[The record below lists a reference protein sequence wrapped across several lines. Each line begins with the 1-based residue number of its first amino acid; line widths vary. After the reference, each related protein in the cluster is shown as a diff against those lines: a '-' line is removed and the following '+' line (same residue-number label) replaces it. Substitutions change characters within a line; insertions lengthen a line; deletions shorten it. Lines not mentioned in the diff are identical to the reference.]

1 MPDFATSLPTLLQS
15 FDSRLRQE
23 AERLADDD
31 AIRGLDIV
39 EDEVLAEVVLD
50 DRRVNV
56 RWALENEI
64 WQGES
69 DCDEAAL
76 NQLALCATLI
86 AAQRRFARQAP
97 GSGTIPS
104 LPPEE
109 TFQLM
114 LERRLARQL
123 TPEEEGYL
131 SKLEKRFQR
140 VRQSGQI
147 YDQDMVRLHPR
158 WSIQSVD
165 PLALWPEPPV
175 NLKEFWEYVALALH
189 ERNLPAP
196 SFLRG
201 SVDIDAVRA
210 RLSVWR
216 QERTLPLWRERIR
229 ELLKS
234 LNESAPKSRRHCD
247 FRLIITPV
255 EARLQIRSEDD
266 TAFRNVAGSELGNLE
281 NDYER
286 GALNLPAAAELLL
299 LACTSQTGANPGDV
313 CRFDLD
319 THSRWLGTLFQQP
332 ALQARLLT
340 LDEMPFRRV
349 NEALTWSSQEEADS
363 GQLKLTLMQADGA
376 PAPLPLRVMHGAE
389 TLFLSSDTIFTGPL
403 WFPEETKLDAP
414 AAIPINALATQDGI
428 AFLDKLGL
436 PLPAD
441 IAARIRHEPLQV
453 NIRAGCV
460 ARSHATS
467 TEHAVFHVEAATPDG
482 TVREV
487 LRYAGWQPTENARQ
501 DDDDNSII
509 CRDRSALAMA
519 ESTLQ
524 EMRPVYDPEYEGFRV
539 RLTKTFPDQ
548 FNAWAQNMPEG
559 MNLTADERLQ
569 TILAD
574 PLIARVRIEA
584 SQTANIDWFDLK
596 MVFEVEGAE
605 LKAADIR
612 RLISAKGGFVQL
624 ADGTWR
630 RVKLEL
636 SEEQQEMMDQLGL
649 DMDEF
654 SNEAHRLHW
663 RQLTGQGAKEII
675 NPHAWQ
681 NLTQRMEQARLDE
694 KPEVPEGLGVTLRPY
709 QEEGFHFLSY
719 LSLNKFGGILADDMG
734 LGKTIQSITWIL
746 WLRTRYRNAWPC
758 LVVCPKSVLD
768 VWGTEFAKAAPGLKV
783 QVLRDKEELDLES
796 LYKDYHVMVMNY
808 AQLRGCIEQLE
819 SVKWLAVILDEGQH
833 IKNPDSKAAKA
844 ARMLKA
850 ESRLVLSGTPVENR
864 LLDLWSLMTFAAPG
878 ALGDRN
884 YFHRHFDRRKD
895 SKASERLSA
904 RLKPFLLRRTKSQV
918 AKDLPARSEE
928 AMLCEMSGT
937 QERLYREELA
947 KAQHMVL
954 TASGFEVL
962 TRKRFAILQAL
973 TRLRQICCHPALVDK
988 SAGDDDSAKLT
999 STLELIEGLHAEGH
1013 KVLLFSQFV
1022 TMLSIIRDR
1031 LDAMKIPHYW
1041 LTGSTNNRSEVVE
1054 NFQKD
1059 EDACVFLLSLK
1070 AGGSGL
1076 NLTAASY
1083 VILYDPW
1090 WNPAVE
1096 AQAIDRAHR
1105 IGQTQPVMAYRM
1117 ITKSTIEEKIMLLQ
1131 QKKTLMSNNILGEG
1145 GFSSTLEKSDFE
1157 FLFGLEAEEA
1167 MQAED

>member
-1 MPDFATSLPTLLQS
+1 MPDFATSLPGLLQS
-15 FDSRLRQE
+15 FDSRIRQE

-31 AIRGLDIV
+31 SIRGLDIV

-50 DRRVNV
+50 EQRANV
-56 RWALENEI
+56 RWSLEADK

-69 DCDEAAL
+69 DCDDAPL
-76 NQLALCATLI
+76 HQLALCATLV
-86 AAQRRFARQAP
+86 AAQRRLARQTQTN
-97 GSGTIPS
+97 GTTPS

-123 TPEEEGYL
+123 SPEEEGYL

-175 NLKEFWEYVALALH
+175 NLKEFWEYVALALQ

-196 SFLRG
+196 SFLRN
-201 SVDIDAVRA
+201 SVDLEAVRA
-210 RLSVWR
+210 RLSAWR

-229 ELLKS
+229 QLLRS
-234 LNESAPKSRRHCD
+234 LADHGPRQRRSVD
-247 FRLIITPV
+247 FRLIITTA
-255 EARLQIRSEDD
+255 EARLQIRQESEES
-266 TAFRNVAGSELGNLE
+266 FRNVAGTELGSLE
-281 NDYER
+281 NEYER
-286 GALNLPAAAELLL
+286 GALNLPAAGELLL
-299 LACTSQTGANPGDV
+299 LACAGQTGANPGEI
-313 CRFDLD
+313 CRFDLEN
-319 THSRWLGTLFQQP
+319 HSRWLGTLFQQP

-349 NEALTWSSQEEADS
+349 AEPLRWSSDEDASS
-363 GQLKLTLMQADGA
+363 GQLHLALVQADGSAA
-376 PAPLPLRVMHGAE
+376 PMPLRVMHGAE
-389 TLFLSSDTIFTGPL
+389 TLYLASDSVFTGPL
-403 WFPEETKLDAP
+403 WFPEETKLEGATV
-414 AAIPINALATQDGI
+414 IPLNALATQDGI

-441 IAARIRHEPLQV
+441 IAARIRHEPLHV
-453 NIRAGCV
+453 AVKAGCI

-467 TEHAVFHVEAATPDG
+467 TEHAVFQVEAATPDG
-482 TVREV
+482 VVREV
-487 LRYAGWQPTENARQ
+487 LRYGGWQPTEQARS
-501 DDDDNSII
+501 DDDDSII
-509 CRDRSALAMA
+509 CRDRTALGVA
-519 ESTLQ
+519 EATLQ
-524 EMRPVYDPEYEGFRV
+524 EMRPVYDPEHEGFRV

-548 FNAWAQNMPEG
+548 FNTWAKSLPEG
-559 MNLTADERLQ
+559 MTLTADERLQ
-569 TILAD
+569 SILAD
-574 PLIARVRIEA
+574 PLVARVRIEA
-584 SQTANIDWFDLK
+584 TQTANIDWFDLK
-596 MVFEVEGAE
+596 MVFEVEGAD

-612 RLISAKGGFVQL
+612 RLIAAKGGFVQL

-636 SEEQQEMMDQLGL
+636 SEEQQAMMDQLGL

-654 SNEAHRLHW
+654 GNDAHRLHW

-675 NPHAWQ
+675 NPRAWQ
-681 NLTQRMEQARLDE
+681 TLTQRMEQARLDE
-694 KPEVPEGLGVTLRPY
+694 RPPVPDGLGVTLRPY

-746 WLRTRYRNAWPC
+746 WLRSRYRSAWPC
-758 LVVCPKSVLD
+758 VVVCPKSVLD
-768 VWGTEFAKAAPGLKV
+768 VWATEFGKAAPSLKV

-796 LYKDYHVMVMNY
+796 LYKDYHVLVLNY
-808 AQLRGCIEQLE
+808 AQLRGCIELLE

-833 IKNPDSKAAKA
+833 IKNPDSKAARA
-844 ARMLKA
+844 ARQLKA
-850 ESRLVLSGTPVENR
+850 ENRLVLSGTPVENR

-884 YFHRHFDRRKD
+884 YFHRNFDRRKD
-895 SKASERLSA
+895 AKASERLSA

-928 AMLCEMSGT
+928 AMLCEMTGP

-954 TASGFEVL
+954 TSSGFEVL
-962 TRKRFAILQAL
+962 AQKRFAILQAL
-973 TRLRQICCHPALVDK
+973 TRLRQICCHPGLVDK
-988 SAGDDDSAKLT
+988 SATDEDSAKLT

-1022 TMLSIIRDR
+1022 SMLTIIRDK
-1031 LDAMKIPHYW
+1031 LDEMKIPHYW
-1041 LTGSTNNRSEVVE
+1041 LTGSTNNRSEVVQ
-1054 NFQKD
+1054 NFQ
-1059 EDACVFLLSLK
+1059 EDPDPSVFLLSLK

-1076 NLTAASY
+1076 NLTSASY

-1117 ITKSTIEEKIMLLQ
+1117 ITKGSIEEKIMLLQ
-1131 QKKTLMSNNILGEG
+1131 QKKSLMSANILGEG

-1167 MQAED
+1167 LRAED

>member
-1 MPDFATSLPTLLQS
+1 MPDFATSLPGLLQS
-15 FDSRLRQE
+15 FDPRLRQE

-56 RWALENEI
+56 RWFLEEET
-64 WQGES
+64 WAGES
-69 DCDEAAL
+69 DCDEEPL
-76 NQLALCATLI
+76 HKLALCAALV
-86 AAQRRFARQAP
+86 ASQRRFARQAP
-97 GSGTIPS
+97 NSTAPS

-109 TFQLM
+109 TFQLS

-175 NLKEFWEYVALALH
+175 NLREFWEYVALALQ
-189 ERNLPAP
+189 ERSLPAP

-229 ELLKS
+229 QLLRS
-234 LNESAPKSRRHCD
+234 LEEAPNKQRRNCD
-247 FRLIITPV
+247 FRLIITV
-255 EARLQIRSEDD
+255 AEARLQMRAEADA
-266 TAFRNVAGSELGNLE
+266 AFRAVAGVELASLE
-281 NDYER
+281 NEYER
-286 GALNLPAAAELLL
+286 GALTLPAAGELLL
-299 LACTSQTGANPGDV
+299 LASIGQMGSNPGDV
-313 CRFDLD
+313 CRFDLE
-319 THSRWLGTLFQQP
+319 THGRWLGTLFQQP

-349 NEALTWSSQEEADS
+349 TEPLTWSSQEDAES
-363 GQLKLTLMQADGA
+363 GQLNLSLIQADGA

-389 TLFLSSDTIFTGPL
+389 TLFLSADTVFTGPV
-403 WFPEETKLDAP
+403 WFPEETRLDSP
-414 AAIPINALATQDGI
+414 TSIPLNALATQDGI
-428 AFLDKLGL
+428 AFLGKLGL

-441 IAARIRHEPLQV
+441 IAARIRHEPLHVQV
-453 NIRAGCV
+453 KAACI

-467 TEHAVFHVEAATPDG
+467 TEHAVFQVEAATPDG

-487 LRYAGWQPTENARQ
+487 LRYAGWQPTEHARS
-501 DDDDNSII
+501 DDDSSII
-509 CRDRSALAMA
+509 CRDRTSLAVAEAAL
-519 ESTLQ
+519 Q
-524 EMRPVYDPEYEGFRV
+524 DMRPVYDPEHEGFRV

-548 FNAWAQNMPEG
+548 FNNWAKNLPEG
-559 MNLTADERLQ
+559 VNLTADERLQ
-569 TILAD
+569 SILAD

-596 MVFEVEGAE
+596 MVFEVEGAD

-636 SEEQQEMMDQLGL
+636 SEEQQVMMDQLGL

-675 NPHAWQ
+675 NPRAWQ
-681 NLTQRMEQARLDE
+681 NLTQRMEQAKLEER
-694 KPEVPEGLGVTLRPY
+694 PPVPEGLGVTLRPY

-746 WLRTRYRNAWPC
+746 WLRTRFRNAWPC

-768 VWGTEFAKAAPGLKV
+768 VWATEFAKAAPGLKV
-783 QVLRDKEELDLES
+783 QVLRDKEELDLEV

-808 AQLRGCIEQLE
+808 AQLRGCIELLE

-895 SKASERLSA
+895 AKASERLSA

-962 TRKRFAILQAL
+962 AQKRFAILQAL

-988 SAGDDDSAKLT
+988 SAGDEDSAKLT

-1022 TMLSIIRDR
+1022 TMLSIIRDN
-1031 LDAMKIPHYW
+1031 LDRMKIPHYW
-1041 LTGSTNNRSEVVE
+1041 LTGSTNNRSEVVQ
-1054 NFQKD
+1054 NFQ
-1059 EDACVFLLSLK
+1059 EDPDPCVFLLSLK

-1076 NLTAASY
+1076 NLTSASY

-1117 ITKSTIEEKIMLLQ
+1117 ITKGTIEEKIMLLQ
-1131 QKKTLMSNNILGEG
+1131 QKKSLMSANILGEG

-1167 MQAED
+1167 MRVED

>member
-1 MPDFATSLPTLLQS
+1 MPDFATSLPSLLQP
-15 FDSRLRQE
+15 FDPRLRQE

-50 DRRVNV
+50 DRRVNT
-56 RWALENEI
+56 RWFLEDDV
-64 WQGES
+64 WHSES
-69 DCDEAAL
+69 DCDEEPL
-76 NQLALCATLI
+76 HLLALCAALV
-86 AAQRRFARQAP
+86 AAQRRLARQTQPTGA
-97 GSGTIPS
+97 PS

-109 TFQLM
+109 TFQIT

-140 VRQSGQI
+140 VRQSGHI

-175 NLKEFWEYVALALH
+175 NLKEFWEYVALALQ

-196 SFLRG
+196 SFLRNC
-201 SVDIDAVRA
+201 VDLDAVRA

-229 ELLKS
+229 QLLRN
-234 LNESAPKSRRHCD
+234 LNDAPPKARRNAD
-247 FRLIITPV
+247 FRLIITTS
-255 EARLQIRSEDD
+255 EARLQMRSEAD
-266 TAFRNVAGSELGNLE
+266 TAFRNVIGTELATLE
-281 NDYER
+281 NEYER

-299 LACTSQTGANPGDV
+299 LACIGQIGANPGDV
-313 CRFDLD
+313 CRFDLE
-319 THSRWLGTLFQQP
+319 THNRWLGTLFQQP
-332 ALQARLLT
+332 ALQARMLT

-349 NEALTWSSQEEADS
+349 SEPLHWSSQEDS
-363 GQLKLTLMQADGA
+363 AAGQLCLHLVQADGT
-376 PAPLPLRVMHGAE
+376 PAPLPLRAMHGAE
-389 TLFLSSDTIFTGPL
+389 TLYLSSDSVFTGPL
-403 WFPEETKLDAP
+403 WFPEETRLDAP
-414 AAIPINALATQDGI
+414 ATIPINALATQDGI
-428 AFLDKLGL
+428 AFLEKLNL

-441 IAARIRHEPLQV
+441 IAARIRHEPLNV
-453 NIRAGCV
+453 NVKAGCI

-467 TEHAVFHVEAATPDG
+467 TEHAIFQVEAMTPDG

-487 LRYAGWQPTENARQ
+487 LRYAGWQPTENARP
-501 DDDDNSII
+501 DDDSSII
-509 CRDRSALAMA
+509 CRDRTALAIA
-519 ESTLQ
+519 ETALQ
-524 EMRPVYDPEYEGFRV
+524 EMRPVYDPEHEGFRV

-548 FNAWAQNMPEG
+548 FNSWAKSLPEG
-559 MNLTADERLQ
+559 MSLTADERLQ
-569 TILAD
+569 SILAD

-596 MVFEVEGAE
+596 MVFEVEGAD

-636 SEEQQEMMDQLGL
+636 SEEQQVMMDQLGL

-675 NPHAWQ
+675 NPRAWQ
-681 NLTQRMEQARLDE
+681 NLTQRMEQAKLDE
-694 KPEVPEGLGVTLRPY
+694 RPAVPEGLGVTLRPY

-746 WLRTRYRNAWPC
+746 WLRSRYRNAWPC

-768 VWGTEFAKAAPGLKV
+768 VWATEFAKAAPELKV
-783 QVLRDKEELDLES
+783 QVLRDKEELDLEV

-808 AQLRGCIEQLE
+808 AQLRGCIDLLE

-895 SKASERLSA
+895 AKASERLSA

-918 AKDLPARSEE
+918 AKELPARSEE
-928 AMLCEMSGT
+928 AMLCEMTGT

-988 SAGDDDSAKLT
+988 SANDEDSAKLT

-1022 TMLSIIRDR
+1022 TMLSIIRDK
-1031 LDAMKIPHYW
+1031 LDEMKIPHYW
-1041 LTGSTNNRSEVVE
+1041 LTGSTNNRSEVVQS
-1054 NFQKD
+1054 FQ
-1059 EDACVFLLSLK
+1059 EDADPCVFLLSLK

-1117 ITKSTIEEKIMLLQ
+1117 ITKGTIEEKIMLLQ
-1131 QKKTLMSNNILGEG
+1131 QKKSLMSANILGEG
-1145 GFSSTLEKSDFE
+1145 GFSNTLEKSDFE

-1167 MQAED
+1167 MRSED